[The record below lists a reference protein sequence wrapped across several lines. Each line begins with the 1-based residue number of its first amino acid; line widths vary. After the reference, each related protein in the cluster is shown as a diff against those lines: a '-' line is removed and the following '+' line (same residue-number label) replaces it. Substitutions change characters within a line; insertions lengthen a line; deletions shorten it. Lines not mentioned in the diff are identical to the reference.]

1 MENISTLLPLQIK
14 SKAVLEKLQSVDYL
28 QQFNTKEQVKKE
40 LHQYSNIQGW
50 LPVKAPNLDM
60 VAIFD
65 KDGQPLGIVNL
76 RPWND

>member
-1 MENISTLLPLQIK
+1 MDK
-14 SKAVLEKLQSVDYL
+14 LE
-28 QQFNTKEQVKKE
+28 QFNSKDQVEKE
-40 LHQYSNIQGW
+40 LNQFRGIKGW

-76 RPWND
+76 KPWND

>member
-1 MENISTLLPLQIK
+1 MDRN
-14 SKAVLEKLQSVDYL
+14 SKD
-28 QQFNTKEQVKKE
+28 QVEKE
-40 LHQYSNIQGW
+40 LNQFRGIKGW

-76 RPWND
+76 KPWND